1 MQIIEPTIV
10 KKPWGT
16 ETILFEDHFDLY
28 SSIKC
33 IKVLDTVEPLSI
45 QVHPDKNEL
54 WYIAESEPDSVIYSG
69 LKFGVTIKDIVWTSD
84 PSELLTKINPV
95 PGDRIYV
102 PCGYLHSLGSYIK
115 AYEVSDDVGTT
126 YRLYDWDRTGREL
139 HIDEARLTI
148 DMTNTSP
155 DLRHFKIEP
164 MEIVDDITIEMDE
177 KTEVFFIPIKGK
189 LTFIGVDRDGLY
201 QVSRPSV
208 DHVLTV
214 PNNTRKVKC
223 VGNGKMLVIKG
234 EK

>member
-1 MQIIEPTIV
+1 MQIIEPTSIR
-10 KKPWGT
+10 KPWGT

-28 SSIKC
+28 STIKC
-33 IKVLDTVEPLSI
+33 IKVLDTVGPLSI

-54 WYIAESEPDSVIYSG
+54 WYIAESEPDSVVLSG
-69 LKFGVTIKDIVWTSD
+69 LKFGVSLKDIVWTSD

-102 PCGYLHSLGSYIK
+102 PTGYLHSLGSHIK
-115 AYEVSDDVGTT
+115 AYEVADDIGTT
-126 YRLYDWDRTGREL
+126 YRLYDWGREGREL
-139 HIDEARLTI
+139 HIDKARLTI
-148 DMTNTSP
+148 DRSNTNP
-155 DLRHFKIEP
+155 ELRHFKIEP
-164 MEIVDDITIEMDE
+164 MEIVDDLTIEMDE

-189 LTFIGVDRDGLY
+189 LTFIGIDRDGLY